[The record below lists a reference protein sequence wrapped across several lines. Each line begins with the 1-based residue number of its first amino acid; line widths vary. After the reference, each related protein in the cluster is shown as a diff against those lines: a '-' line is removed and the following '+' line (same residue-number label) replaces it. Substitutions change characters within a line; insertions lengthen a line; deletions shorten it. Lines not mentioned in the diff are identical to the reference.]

1 MNAPNQLSANEALEV
16 ISGGQMRVST
26 LVQSCL
32 DRIEEREPTI
42 HAWQYLDKS
51 ARLSEAK
58 ACDSNP
64 TKKILHGLVVGIKD
78 NYDTHDMPTGYGS
91 PIYARNRP
99 AADAA
104 VVAQLREHG
113 AIILGKTVSTEFA
126 SSPPPVTRNPHNP
139 GHTPGGSSSGSAAAV
154 ADYMVPVALG
164 TQTLGSVI
172 RPASYCGVVGFKPSY
187 RRISC
192 EGIKTLAE
200 SLDTVGIFGRSVSDV
215 ELVYRVLSKTA
226 PAQLDD
232 YQGPTALALCR
243 GPDWDKADSDAQ
255 SALEKFSERL
265 RAKGIRVDDIEL
277 PESFRD
283 LAVATRIIHDMEMWR
298 AFSDER
304 VRNFGLISPE
314 LQVRFESASRLS
326 VDDYEGAINKGI
338 SCRQE
343 LPGLLKGYDA
353 ALTLS
358 ATGEA
363 PAGII
368 TTGDPVM
375 NSPWSLLYTPC
386 ISIPMLQGRSGLPI
400 GLQVIAPR
408 FHDARALRAAS
419 WLHRN
424 MQEK

>member
-1 MNAPNQLSANEALEV
+1 MNVPNQLSANEALEV
-16 ISGGQMRVST
+16 ISGGKLSVSA

-32 DRIEEREPTI
+32 DRVEEREPTI

-51 ARLSEAK
+51 ARLLEAQ

-78 NYDTHDMPTGYGS
+78 NYDTHNMPTRYGS
-91 PIYARNRP
+91 PIYDKNRP

-126 SSPPPVTRNPHNP
+126 SSPPSVTRNPHNT

-154 ADYMVPVALG
+154 ADNMVPISLG

-187 RRISC
+187 GRISC

-200 SLDTVGIFGRSVSDV
+200 SLDTVGIFGRSVTDV

-226 PAQLDD
+226 PAELDG
-232 YQGPTALALCR
+232 YEGPVALALCR

-255 SALEKFSERL
+255 SALEKFSEQL
-265 RAKGIRVDDIEL
+265 RAKGIRVDDFRL
-277 PESFRD
+277 PDSFKD
-283 LAVATRIIHDMEMWR
+283 LAAATRIIHDMEMWR
-298 AFSDER
+298 AFTDER

-314 LQVRFESASRLS
+314 LQIRFENASRLT
-326 VDDYEGAINKGI
+326 VEEYEDAIEKGI
-338 SCRQE
+338 KGRQE
-343 LPGLLKGYDA
+343 LPGLLRGYDA
-353 ALTLS
+353 AITLS

-363 PAGII
+363 PAGNT
-368 TTGDPVM
+368 TTGNWIM

-386 ISIPMLQGRSGLPI
+386 VSIPVLQGRLGLPI

-408 FHDARALRAAS
+408 FDDAKALCVAS

-424 MQEK
+424 MNKR